1 MLARIQPG
9 SAGPADGGGTM
20 RELTFAARRLPLWG
34 VNNLS
39 QCVRMRNLAS
49 VLKKMRPTL
58 RGGAR

>member
-1 MLARIQPG
+1 
-9 SAGPADGGGTM
+9 M

-39 QCVRMRNLAS
+39 QCVRLRNLAS
-49 VLKKMRPTL
+49 VIKKMRPTL